1 MPITIISV
9 LMNLM
14 KTPSE
19 SWVGNRNTLIVDEIS
34 PIQESCTDCEVAN
47 SQYITALQLQ
57 ELTEYVYDI
66 VAGHKTSRD
75 ILEILEPNENLDATF
90 KEWLHEFF
98 PGIGAMEKPTIDS
111 LRFINDLSEET
122 AEWFIKHANRKIMN
136 YETLVG
142 SCAGKG
148 LKKIA
153 LHKSKKQAIV
163 ELTICNGEV
172 AIARDSKKSASHT
185 MTVTAQK
192 LEPKE

>member
-1 MPITIISV
+1 
-9 LMNLM
+9 M

-19 SWVGNRNTLIVDEIS
+19 SWVGNRNTLIIDEIS
-34 PIQESCTDCEVAN
+34 PIQESCADCDVAN

-57 ELTEYVYDI
+57 QLTEHVYDI
-66 VAGHKTSRD
+66 VVGHKTSQE
-75 ILEILEPNENLDATF
+75 ILEILKPDENLDATF

-98 PGIGAMEKPTIDS
+98 PGIGAIEKPTIDS

-122 AEWFIKHANRKIMN
+122 AEWFIKHANRKIKS
-136 YETLVG
+136 YETLIG

-153 LHKSKKQAIV
+153 LHRSKKKAIV

-172 AIARDSKKSASHT
+172 AIARDSKKSVSRP
-185 MTVTAQK
+185 MTVTAQR
-192 LEPKE
+192 LEPKQ